1 MMRQS
6 RGEKIAER
14 LGWILLQLYTGNSLS
29 VNDIC
34 QQFSVSRRTGRR
46 DLLRVETVT
55 ENSFSRESEVG
66 SPDKRSSQARNMQ
79 IIFSTWT

>member
-34 QQFSVSRRTGRR
+34 QQFSVSCRTGRR

-55 ENSFSRESEVG
+55 EVLSPGKVRLAPLIRERVRQG
-66 SPDKRSSQARNMQ
+66 
-79 IIFSTWT
+79 IFK

>member
-1 MMRQS
+1 MRQS

-29 VNDIC
+29 VNDIS

-55 ENSFSRESEVG
+55 EIISPGKVRLAPLIRERVRQG
-66 SPDKRSSQARNMQ
+66 
-79 IIFSTWT
+79 IFK

>member
-1 MMRQS
+1 MRQS

-29 VNDIC
+29 VDDIC
-34 QQFSVSRRTGRR
+34 HQFSVSRRTGRR

-55 ENSFSRESEVG
+55 EVISPGKMRLAPLIRERVRQG
-66 SPDKRSSQARNMQ
+66 
-79 IIFSTWT
+79 IFK

>member
-34 QQFSVSRRTGRR
+34 QQFSVSRRTGLRV
-46 DLLRVETVT
+46 LLRVETVT
-55 ENSFSRESEVG
+55 EVISPGKVRLAPLIRERVRQG
-66 SPDKRSSQARNMQ
+66 
-79 IIFSTWT
+79 IFK

>member
-6 RGEKIAER
+6 RGEKIVER

-29 VNDIC
+29 VNDIS

-55 ENSFSRESEVG
+55 EVISPGKVRLAPLIRERVRQG
-66 SPDKRSSQARNMQ
+66 
-79 IIFSTWT
+79 IFK

>member
-55 ENSFSRESEVG
+55 EVLSPESAVG
-66 SPDKRSSQARNMQ
+66 SSDKRASQARNIQ

>member
-1 MMRQS
+1 MCQS

-29 VNDIC
+29 VNDIS

-46 DLLRVETVT
+46 DLLRVKTVT
-55 ENSFSRESEVG
+55 EIISPGKVRLAPLIRERVRQG
-66 SPDKRSSQARNMQ
+66 
-79 IIFSTWT
+79 IFK

>member
-1 MMRQS
+1 MRQS

-55 ENSFSRESEVG
+55 ETV
-66 SPDKRSSQARNMQ
+66 
-79 IIFSTWT
+79 

>member
-34 QQFSVSRRTGRR
+34 QQF
-46 DLLRVETVT
+46 L
-55 ENSFSRESEVG
+55 FPVG
-66 SPDKRSSQARNMQ
+66 QDDG
-79 IIFSTWT
+79 TY

>member
-6 RGEKIAER
+6 RGEKIAEI

-55 ENSFSRESEVG
+55 ETV
-66 SPDKRSSQARNMQ
+66 SPGKVKLAPLIRDRVRQGICK
-79 IIFSTWT
+79 

>member
-29 VNDIC
+29 VNDIS

-55 ENSFSRESEVG
+55 EVLSPGKVRLAPLIRERVRQG
-66 SPDKRSSQARNMQ
+66 
-79 IIFSTWT
+79 IFK

>member
-34 QQFSVSRRTGRR
+34 QQFSVSHRTGRR

-55 ENSFSRESEVG
+55 EVISPGKVRLAPLIRERVRQG
-66 SPDKRSSQARNMQ
+66 
-79 IIFSTWT
+79 IFK

>member
-34 QQFSVSRRTGRR
+34 QQFSVSRRTGRQ

-55 ENSFSRESEVG
+55 EVISPGKVRLAPLIRERVRQG
-66 SPDKRSSQARNMQ
+66 
-79 IIFSTWT
+79 IFK

>member
-1 MMRQS
+1 MRQS

-29 VNDIC
+29 VNDIS

-55 ENSFSRESEVG
+55 EVISPGKVRLAPLIRERVRQG
-66 SPDKRSSQARNMQ
+66 
-79 IIFSTWT
+79 IFK

>member
-29 VNDIC
+29 VNDIS

-55 ENSFSRESEVG
+55 EVISPGKVRLAPLIRERVRQG
-66 SPDKRSSQARNMQ
+66 
-79 IIFSTWT
+79 IFK

>member
-34 QQFSVSRRTGRR
+34 QQFSVSLRTGRR

-55 ENSFSRESEVG
+55 EVLSPGKVRLAPLIRERVRQG
-66 SPDKRSSQARNMQ
+66 
-79 IIFSTWT
+79 IFK

>member
-6 RGEKIAER
+6 RGEKISER

-34 QQFSVSRRTGRR
+34 QQFYVSRRTGRR

-55 ENSFSRESEVG
+55 EVISPGKVRLAPLIRERVRQGIS
-66 SPDKRSSQARNMQ
+66 K
-79 IIFSTWT
+79 

>member
-55 ENSFSRESEVG
+55 ETV
-66 SPDKRSSQARNMQ
+66 SPGKVKLVPLIRDRVRQGICK
-79 IIFSTWT
+79 